1 MGMSVKHWLKALA
14 AAVILSVAGS
24 LDSSLALM
32 GLVPGTFNLG
42 PGFNTTLKLSLVLG
56 LLAGV
61 KGAVAYLKQSP
72 LPTSEATVTE
82 TQTKTTNVSVE
93 NK

>member
-1 MGMSVKHWLKALA
+1 MGMSVKHWLLAMWVAFALG
-14 AAVILSVAGS
+14 LFGS
-24 LDSSLALM
+24 LDSSFILINMDPA
-32 GLVPGTFNLG
+32 TFNLG
-42 PGFNTTLKLSLVLG
+42 PQFNHTIKIALIFGV
-56 LLAGV
+56 LAGA
-61 KGAVAYLKQSP
+61 KGVIAYLKQSP